1 MIDVLIG
8 SQGAGKSLTSIHFL
22 FELIDQEDDNG
33 KVIKVPRHLIYK
45 RLITNVGG
53 FKVDLFRHLSGN
65 KDLEIIYE
73 DKHWDKT
80 DLELRFL
87 EQMEE
92 EKKPQ
97 EERIPTLFIYD
108 ECQFALSTFSSAQAN
123 IAQCELLSNF
133 FSLQRHYGPCDFLL
147 MTQSLDKIHRK
158 YLGDDFHLYIS
169 VEYSKKS
176 DPENDIV
183 FDLFD
188 CDAKNI
194 ITGGRAK
201 IKYKKSKQLKDI
213 EGKEFNPFDL
223 YVSGDAGRKPVKKKS
238 YWKKYIYIF
247 LFLVLGAVGAFVYVM
262 YKILHH
268 NVYIPI
274 KKDTNITK
282 KIKLDNNISVDNVKR
297 VLKVKDDGPFDKYV
311 QTDYHKIDAQIN
323 YKVFSLNGV
332 YYFGSQIMSLKGFN
346 ALVKLNKLFIVSTQ
360 PISKNSFYVN
370 VLVSQSVLNSFGV
383 VKDFDKS
390 ADRRIKS
397 STKAN

>member
-22 FELIDQEDDNG
+22 FELIDKEDENG
-33 KVIKVPRHLIYK
+33 KVIKVPRHSIYK

-65 KDLEIIYE
+65 KEIEIIHE

-108 ECQFALSTFSSAQAN
+108 ECQFALSTFSSSQAN
-123 IAQCELLSNF
+123 IAQCELISNF

-169 VEYSKKS
+169 LEYSKKA

-183 FDLFD
+183 FDLYD

-194 ITGGRAK
+194 ITGGRSK
-201 IKYKKSKQLKDI
+201 IKYKKSKKLKDT

-223 YVSGDAGRKPVKKKS
+223 YVSGDAGRKPVEKKS
-238 YWKKYIYIF
+238 YWKKYIYIL
-247 LFLVLGAVGAFVYVM
+247 LFMLLFAVGAFAYVM
-262 YKILHH
+262 YKVLHQ
-268 NVYIPI
+268 NISIPV
-274 KKDTNITK
+274 KKDVNVSK
-282 KIKLDNNISVDNVKR
+282 KIKIDNNVSIKRLQKVVKEQ
-297 VLKVKDDGPFDKYV
+297 DDGAFDKYV

-360 PISKNSFYVN
+360 PITKNSFYVN

-390 ADRRIKS
+390 ADKRVKS

>member
-22 FELIDQEDDNG
+22 FELIDKEDDNG
-33 KVIKVPRHLIYK
+33 KVIKVPRHTIYK

-65 KDLEIIYE
+65 KDIEIIYE

-80 DLELRFL
+80 DLELIFL

-108 ECQFALSTFSSAQAN
+108 ECQFALSTFSSSQAN

-169 VEYSKKS
+169 LEYSKKA
-176 DPENDIV
+176 DPENDII
-183 FDLFD
+183 FDLYD
-188 CDAKNI
+188 CDARNI
-194 ITGGRAK
+194 ITGGRSK
-201 IKYKKSKQLKDI
+201 IKYKKDKKLKDS

-247 LFLVLGAVGAFVYVM
+247 LFMLLFAIGAFVYVM
-262 YKILHH
+262 YKVLHH
-268 NVYIPI
+268 NISIPT
-274 KKDTNITK
+274 KKDFNTSK
-282 KIKLDNNISVDNVKR
+282 KFKTDNNISIKR
-297 VLKVKDDGPFDKYV
+297 LQRVVNEDGDGSFDRYV
-311 QTDYHKIDAQIN
+311 QTNYHNIDAQIN

-360 PISKNSFYVN
+360 PITKNSFYIN

-390 ADRRIKS
+390 ADKRVKS